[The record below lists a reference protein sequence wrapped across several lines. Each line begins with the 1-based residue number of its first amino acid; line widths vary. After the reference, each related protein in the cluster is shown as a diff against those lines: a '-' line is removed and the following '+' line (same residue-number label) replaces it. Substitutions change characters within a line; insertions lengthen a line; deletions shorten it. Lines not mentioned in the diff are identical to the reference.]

1 MIIPTVTERRLAE
14 GKEGEHMA
22 ANVTVFIH
30 YEWEAIKTQP
40 PEYIR
45 TDLCIIISRYIYV
58 PREFKFYIYF
68 YFVCWIKKKKHNL
81 DFIVFCVQVRFAS
94 PTE

>member
-1 MIIPTVTERRLAE
+1 MIIPTVTKRRLAE
-14 GKEGEHMA
+14 ETEGEHMA

-30 YEWEAIKTQP
+30 YEWEALIS

-58 PREFKFYIYF
+58 PRELKFYIYF
-68 YFVCWIKKKKHNL
+68 YFVCWIKKTKHNL